1 MRKFLDRLLAPLG
14 YSVIR
19 KRNIHNELNA
29 LIHAFT
35 LLKPDLVIDVGA
47 NNGQFYNLCR
57 KAGYNGMIWC
67 VEPSPSQYE
76 NIQTLLSDDVN
87 SQCFNYGISDKA
99 GILKLSVSGK
109 IGDLSSFLNQNKL
122 YEERFRSGSTTCE
135 VDVEVINLE
144 RLIKSEQTKKYKKI
158 FLKTDTQGMD
168 LKVIKS
174 LGSFLK
180 DNSLVAIKSEMSV
193 KQIYDESSTHW
204 EILDLIK
211 SLRLE
216 PLYFE
221 HISRMDN
228 YELIEYDAIFTR
240 PII

>member
-76 NIQTLLSDDVN
+76 NISTLLSDDVN
-87 SQCFNYGISDKA
+87 SLCFN
-99 GILKLSVSGK
+99 
-109 IGDLSSFLNQNKL
+109 
-122 YEERFRSGSTTCE
+122 
-135 VDVEVINLE
+135 
-144 RLIKSEQTKKYKKI
+144 
-158 FLKTDTQGMD
+158 
-168 LKVIKS
+168 
-174 LGSFLK
+174 
-180 DNSLVAIKSEMSV
+180 
-193 KQIYDESSTHW
+193 
-204 EILDLIK
+204 
-211 SLRLE
+211 
-216 PLYFE
+216 
-221 HISRMDN
+221 
-228 YELIEYDAIFTR
+228 
-240 PII
+240 